1 MYGVVTV
8 STNDYGRIIVSFQ
21 YDPGI
26 VNKVKTIE
34 GRKGHPAERYTR
46 VSTKSLCKIRSPM
59 DSIDLKEGGGKLGEM
74 PLTKKEKIN
83 EYCKKRGKKTY

>member
-21 YDPGI
+21 YDPEI

-34 GRKGHPAERYTR
+34 GREGHPAERYTH
-46 VSTKSLCKIRSPM
+46 VSTKSLGKIRSPM
-59 DSIDLKEGGGKLGEM
+59 DSIDLKEGGGK
-74 PLTKKEKIN
+74 
-83 EYCKKRGKKTY
+83 